1 VFAQLP
7 TKRLFLPFRD
17 PPSSLRDI
25 YEAIES
31 IERFV
36 EGMDFPSFQADEK
49 TSAAVERKLLVLS
62 EAAHRLGD
70 AAEHLCPGIPWNNI
84 RGIGNWLR
92 HQYDGVDPS
101 VIWQTIEQD
110 MPPLKAA
117 VSNALVPPDGS
128 PQRAS
133 S

>member
-1 VFAQLP
+1 
-7 TKRLFLPFRD
+7 LPFRD

-36 EGMDFPSFQADEK
+36 EGMDFPSFQAVEK

-62 EAAHRLGD
+62 EAARRLGD

-101 VIWQTIEQD
+101 VIWQI
-110 MPPLKAA
+110 
-117 VSNALVPPDGS
+117 SNRICRP
-128 PQRAS
+128 
-133 S
+133 